1 MQFDYELGS
10 QFMNS
15 IIPKALGN
23 YLGLKVD
30 DGEEDDLLGE
40 EFDDDEEEESLEEE
54 DDDWIVCVY

>member
-10 QFMNS
+10 QFVNS

-54 DDDWIVCVY
+54 DDD